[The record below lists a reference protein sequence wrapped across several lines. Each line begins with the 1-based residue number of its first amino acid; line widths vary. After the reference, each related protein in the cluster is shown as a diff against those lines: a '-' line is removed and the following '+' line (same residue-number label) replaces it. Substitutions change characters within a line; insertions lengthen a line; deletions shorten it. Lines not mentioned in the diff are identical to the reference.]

1 MLNLANKIIA
11 DNMNTRTQILESLR
25 EVKSVLLADY
35 PIKELALF
43 GSVSRADD
51 NEESDVDILVE
62 FMQPVGMEFIELA
75 YRLEKILN
83 RKVDLVSKHGI
94 KEKYFNEIKSE
105 LIYV

>member
-1 MLNLANKIIA
+1 MAYKLTA

-25 EVKSVLLADY
+25 EVKAALMADY
-35 PIKELALF
+35 PIEKLALF
-43 GSVSRADD
+43 GSVSRANE

-62 FMQPVGMEFIELA
+62 FNQPVGMEFIELA

-94 KEKYFNEIKSE
+94 KDKYFNEIKSE